1 MLICKNVIVNGRRT
15 SMRLDKETWLSLS
28 EICKTENTNLHALCS
43 KIEKS
48 KGECG
53 LSGAVRSFVLTY
65 LRTQLAQYRQQLENL
80 NRDI

>member
-1 MLICKNVIVNGRRT
+1 MLICKNVLVNGRRT

-28 EICKTENTNLHALCS
+28 EICAAENTNLHALCS

-65 LRTQLAQYRQQLENL
+65 LRTQLAQYRQQLENHNHL
-80 NRDI
+80 